1 MIAQSKCPISEQTPP
16 VYDIDFY
23 SDEVIRNPWEHYRRM
38 RELGAVVW
46 LPRLGNFAV
55 TRHAEAQQ
63 VLRGWS
69 LFSSAHGV
77 AADDAGCT
85 FLKGNTLASDPPV
98 HDEMRKAMGEP
109 LLPRSLEQCRASIEA
124 AAENVVSELV
134 EKGSFDGI
142 RDFARVLPLTVVTEL
157 VGLPDDGRD
166 NMLVW
171 AAASFDILGVQ
182 NERGRQGIETIKEMR
197 HWIATK
203 ATRDRLK
210 QGSWT
215 ARISEMSELGEIPQS
230 FAPQLIRDYINPS
243 LDTTISAI
251 GQMLYRLGRNPD
263 QWGKLRAYPS
273 LISTAINEAVR
284 MASPIR
290 TFSRTLVQD
299 TILAGV
305 FLPAGARVMVLF
317 ASANHDERRYPD
329 PEHFDVARD
338 NSDHLG
344 FGHGIHTCVGMHLA
358 RMEMETLL
366 KAMLP
371 RIERIEVGEPTIALN
386 NTIHS
391 FSSLP
396 VRFEGATT
404 SSTPVTQS
412 APTALNVVVARRS
425 DAAQGIVTLDLRSKD
440 GTLLPKFSAGSH
452 VDVHLPNGLTRQYSI
467 CLDPRERSR
476 YRLGVLREAK
486 SRGGSVAVHDHL
498 HEGTECSISEPRNLF
513 RLNETANRSL
523 LFAGGIGIT
532 PILSMAY
539 RLQAL
544 GCDFEL
550 HYAVRSKVRA
560 AFLEEMLASAF
571 GSRVHLYVDEDQ
583 TSAKFDAPTLV
594 GDSPPGTHLYCCG
607 PAGFIEAVKTAAKNA
622 NWSDDHVHVEHF
634 TAAAHSDNKPL
645 CIVAKRSGITIEV
658 SANESILD
666 ALRAHGFE
674 VQTSCEAGA
683 CGTCLV
689 RVLEGT
695 PDHRDT
701 YQTDDEKA
709 ANKQI
714 TVCCSRAL
722 TSELV
727 LDL

>member
-1 MIAQSKCPISEQTPP
+1 MTAQAKCPHSERMPP
-16 VYDIDFY
+16 AYDIDFY
-23 SDEVIRNPWEHYRRM
+23 SDEVIRNPWQHYRRM

-55 TRHAEAQQ
+55 TRHAESLQ
-63 VLRGWS
+63 VLRDWS

-77 AADDAGCT
+77 AADDVGCA

-98 HDEMRKAMGEP
+98 HDAMRKAMGEP
-109 LLPRSLEQCRASIEA
+109 LLPRSLEQWRASMES
-124 AAENVVSELV
+124 AAEKIVTDLV
-134 EKGSFDGI
+134 GRGSFDGM

-157 VGLPDDGRD
+157 VGLPDDGRE

-215 ARISEMSELGEIPQS
+215 ARISEMAERGEIPPS

-251 GQMLYRLGRNPD
+251 GQMLYRFGRNPD
-263 QWGKLRAYPS
+263 QWSKLRAYPS
-273 LISTAINEAVR
+273 LIPTAINEAVR

-290 TFSRTLVQD
+290 TFSRTLVRD
-299 TILAGV
+299 TTLAGV
-305 FLPAGARVMVLF
+305 FMPAGARVMVLF
-317 ASANHDERRYPD
+317 ASANHDERRYSD

-338 NSDHLG
+338 NNDHLG

-358 RMEMETLL
+358 RMEMEALL
-366 KAMLP
+366 KAMLA
-371 RIERIEVGEPTIALN
+371 RIERIEVGEPAIALN

-396 VRFEGATT
+396 VRFEGVTT
-404 SSTPVTQS
+404 DS
-412 APTALNVVVARRS
+412 APVAQTTPTSLNVVVAHRS
-425 DAAQGIVTLDLRSKD
+425 DAAQGIVTFDIRSKD
-440 GTLLPKFSAGSH
+440 GTLLPTFSAGSH
-452 VDVHLPNGLTRQYSI
+452 IDVHLPNGLTRQYSL

-476 YRLGVLREAK
+476 YRLGVLREAE
-486 SRGGSVAVHDHL
+486 SRGGSVAVHDL
-498 HEGTECSISEPRNLF
+498 LREGTEVSISEPRNLF
-513 RLNETANRSL
+513 RLNEAANRSL

-544 GCDFEL
+544 ECDFEL
-550 HYAVRSKVRA
+550 HYAVRSQARA
-560 AFLEEMLASAF
+560 AFLDEMLASAF
-571 GSRVHLYVDEDQ
+571 GSRVHLYVDEDP
-583 TSAKFDAPTLV
+583 TSAKFDATALV
-594 GDSPPGTHLYCCG
+594 GESSPGTHLYCCG
-607 PAGFIEAVKTAAKNA
+607 PSGFIEAVKTAAKNA

-634 TAAAHSDNKPL
+634 AAAAHSNNKPL
-645 CIVAKRSGITIEV
+645 RIVAKRSGITIEV

-666 ALRAHGFE
+666 ALRAHGIE

-695 PDHRDT
+695 PDHRDI
-701 YQTDDEKA
+701 YQTDEEKA

-727 LDL
+727 LDI